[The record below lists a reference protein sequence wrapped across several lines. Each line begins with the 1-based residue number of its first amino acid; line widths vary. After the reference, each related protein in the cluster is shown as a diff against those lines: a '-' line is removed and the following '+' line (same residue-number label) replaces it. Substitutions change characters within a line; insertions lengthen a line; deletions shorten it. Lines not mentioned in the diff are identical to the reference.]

1 MGYHIVYYRDVR
13 ESPPSKSLNNIMNNK
28 KSFFEKLTGSIKFN
42 SEEEEF
48 DTMDGEYLESEEEVY
63 DENESEEDV
72 YEEEVGE
79 LSVDMYRVN
88 NAIIIKTMVAGI
100 QKSEIDI
107 TLTRDQIIIEGSRKN
122 DPEGKIDENYYGE
135 LFWGAFER
143 TISLP
148 EEIDIELAEAHES
161 HGLLTLVLPLV
172 DRDRQARLKIK

>member
-1 MGYHIVYYRDVR
+1 MT
-13 ESPPSKSLNNIMNNK
+13 NK
-28 KSFFEKLTGSIKFN
+28 KNFFEKLTGSIKFN
-42 SEEEEF
+42 TEEEYEA
-48 DTMDGEYLESEEEVY
+48 MDGEYLETEEPEREEEI
-63 DENESEEDV
+63 EEES

-79 LSVDMYRVN
+79 LSIDMYRIN

-107 TLTRDQIIIEGSRKN
+107 TLTRDQVIIEGSRKN
-122 DPEGKIDENYYGE
+122 EPEGRIDNHYFEE
-135 LFWGAFER
+135 LYWGAFER
-143 TISLP
+143 SIELP

>member
-1 MGYHIVYYRDVR
+1 
-13 ESPPSKSLNNIMNNK
+13 MNNK

-48 DTMDGEYLESEEEVY
+48 DTLDGEYLEDESEEEELE
-63 DENESEEDV
+63 DEEVDT

-79 LSVDMYRVN
+79 LSVDMYRVA

-107 TLTRDQIIIEGSRKN
+107 TLTRDQVIIEGSRKN
-122 DPEGKIDENYYGE
+122 EPEGRIDTTYFDE
-135 LFWGAFER
+135 LYWGAFER
-143 TISLP
+143 TIELP

>member
-1 MGYHIVYYRDVR
+1 MT
-13 ESPPSKSLNNIMNNK
+13 NK

-42 SEEEEF
+42 NEE
-48 DTMDGEYLESEEEVY
+48 DYDVMDGEYLEAEEEEY
-63 DENESEEDV
+63 DEEDESEVEAF
-72 YEEEVGE
+72 EEEVGE

-107 TLTRDQIIIEGSRKN
+107 SLTRDRVVIEGSRKN
-122 DPEGKIDENYYGE
+122 DPEGRIDTVYFEE
-135 LFWGAFER
+135 LYWGAFER
-143 TISLP
+143 SIELP

-172 DRDRQARLKIK
+172 DKNRQARLKIK